1 MIHVSSPLGRVV
13 VRSAS
18 ALLPE
23 SCRLQLARFRAFL
36 EPLEMPASVPIFL
49 VLFDIA
55 VEYIKASGDSGET
68 VLGNL
73 DTWDDFE

>member
-1 MIHVSSPLGRVV
+1 
-13 VRSAS
+13 
-18 ALLPE
+18 
-23 SCRLQLARFRAFL
+23 
-36 EPLEMPASVPIFL
+36 MPASVPIFL